1 VQDKVAP
8 MLMQR
13 MGLHVAGRYLL
24 LREEQPTPHDK
35 QGLIDS
41 RHYDFRTLDAL
52 CDPIAVVEQ
61 LCTIAQ
67 GSVVDY
73 KADGTPV
80 RKAAGIKSNQSATR
94 ERAQAGAVA
103 FAAASTGLSGD
114 ADAWRM
120 AAAGALARLLFLPTE
135 AEIDV
140 LRCFDHD
147 VNLGTEDVVPLV
159 DADAALAGLKSRGL
173 PYLMHAERIFIPGEI
188 RGHGLGLN
196 LSMLAWRRFGLEITT
211 GDMAGTAMRL
221 PVILADAQSETVIEV
236 DAHPTHDGY
245 YAMAIPLGAGRFTAG
260 IRWGAALDCVQ
271 IESTRFHI
279 VETFGMT
286 SDAAS
291 APAPAVHDGM
301 ETIADGLYRC
311 AGPAALTMVPAP
323 QLQREVDVLLH
334 IVFRPIVRRGEA
346 AEIRQ
351 AA

>member
-1 VQDKVAP
+1 
-8 MLMQR
+8 
-13 MGLHVAGRYLL
+13 
-24 LREEQPTPHDK
+24 
-35 QGLIDS
+35 
-41 RHYDFRTLDAL
+41 
-52 CDPIAVVEQ
+52 
-61 LCTIAQ
+61 
-67 GSVVDY
+67 VVDY

-103 FAAASTGLSGD
+103 FAAASAGLPGD